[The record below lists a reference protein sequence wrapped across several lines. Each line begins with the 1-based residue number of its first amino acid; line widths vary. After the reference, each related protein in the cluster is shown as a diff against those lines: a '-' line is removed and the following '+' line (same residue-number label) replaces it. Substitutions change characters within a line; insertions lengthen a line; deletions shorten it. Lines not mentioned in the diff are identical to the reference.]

1 MSLTLTPQN
10 QTPYPKPERDPPHGS
25 QGFCLWD
32 YDRQPIGTLAEV
44 KLQALCSL
52 LLLEASAAPQGPQ
65 LRSGRDSLSLAVW
78 PELPARPPLPEQAAG
93 LLIKDKAFAGWGCS
107 NDSLGVAWPEAFS
120 AFCFP

>member
-1 MSLTLTPQN
+1 M
-10 QTPYPKPERDPPHGS
+10 
-25 QGFCLWD
+25 
-32 YDRQPIGTLAEV
+32 

-107 NDSLGVAWPEAFS
+107 NDSLGMAWPEAFS
-120 AFCFP
+120 ASAFHDRERAETGLCASPYSGVRLPPRG